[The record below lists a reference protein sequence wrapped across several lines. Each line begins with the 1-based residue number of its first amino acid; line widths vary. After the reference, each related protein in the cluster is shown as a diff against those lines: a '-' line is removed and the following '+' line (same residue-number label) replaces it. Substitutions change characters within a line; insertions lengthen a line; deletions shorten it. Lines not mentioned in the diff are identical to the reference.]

1 MPTGSMHDSDTERR
15 AEERVEEERARS
27 FGWSDMFVHPDD
39 APGPT
44 GGSRGSAPRSLV
56 TCVTST

>member
-1 MPTGSMHDSDTERR
+1 MHDSDTERR

-39 APGPT
+39 DPRTDRGFQ
-44 GGSRGSAPRSLV
+44 GSAPRSLV